1 MAGVARGAR
10 YVGKGEEVMDPKA
23 QAMHD
28 AIRAF
33 LASIANG
40 TGPGGFDPTI
50 ARADLQQ
57 SPLVQAMSDAADQWE
72 MGQ

>member
-1 MAGVARGAR
+1 MS
-10 YVGKGEEVMDPKA
+10 DQA

-33 LASIANG
+33 LAAIANG

-50 ARADLQQ
+50 ARRDIEE

-72 MGQ
+72 KTK